1 MREIM
6 YVQPCRTACD
16 VHVWSTR
23 MVVDCDILAPVEGDI
38 LAQDLIK
45 LIKYSYQQGV
55 SFFPESCLERISGLS
70 MLGSEQS

>member
-1 MREIM
+1 
-6 YVQPCRTACD
+6 
-16 VHVWSTR
+16 